1 VFVGEF
7 CQWNRRE
14 EKKERAR
21 IKEGREA
28 G

>member
-1 VFVGEF
+1 VGEF